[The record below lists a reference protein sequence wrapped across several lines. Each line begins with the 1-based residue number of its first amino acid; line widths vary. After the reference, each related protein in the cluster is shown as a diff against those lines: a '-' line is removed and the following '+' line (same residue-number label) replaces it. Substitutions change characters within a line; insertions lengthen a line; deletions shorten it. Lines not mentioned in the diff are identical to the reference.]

1 MKNKAFTLAE
11 VLVTLMIIGVIA
23 SITIPTLKKTSDEKA
38 YVAGALKAY
47 SELSAATKSLKR
59 TEGPI
64 PMWSLYATGDPVVD
78 IMNKY
83 KKIMPSVGVPPKS
96 YTIQTLNNEATDY
109 GNKFSNSK
117 ATITASSVNE
127 NEILLCIQRNIL
139 NLNKKLI
146 EPQEINIYTKTQNK
160 HIEMAVF
167 CIMLLY
173 GMILE

>member
-1 MKNKAFTLAE
+1 MTCIGIVADKNSEKEIEKILLEKSKEYNNIFT
-11 VLVTLMIIGVIA
+11 IIIINEKSINNIKNIKFETILIYKNIIKSEDIFKQILLNTKYLILNSDIEKPLKIVENID
-23 SITIPTLKKTSDEKA
+23 ITIIT
-38 YVAGALKAY
+38 
-47 SELSAATKSLKR
+47 
-59 TEGPI
+59 
-64 PMWSLYATGDPVVD
+64 
-78 IMNKY
+78 
-83 KKIMPSVGVPPKS
+83 
-96 YTIQTLNNEATDY
+96 Y
-109 GNKFSNSK
+109 GFNSK

-173 GMILE
+173 GMILEE

>member
-1 MKNKAFTLAE
+1 MACIGIVADKNSEQEIEKILLEKSKEYNNIFT
-11 VLVTLMIIGVIA
+11 IIIINEKSINNIKNIKFETILIYKNIIKSEDVFKQILLNTKYLILN
-23 SITIPTLKKTSDEKA
+23 SDIEKPLKIVENIDITIIT
-38 YVAGALKAY
+38 
-47 SELSAATKSLKR
+47 
-59 TEGPI
+59 
-64 PMWSLYATGDPVVD
+64 
-78 IMNKY
+78 
-83 KKIMPSVGVPPKS
+83 
-96 YTIQTLNNEATDY
+96 Y
-109 GNKFSNSK
+109 GFNSK

-173 GMILE
+173 GMILEE

>member
-1 MKNKAFTLAE
+1 MACIGIVADKNSEQEIEKILLEKSKEYNNIFT
-11 VLVTLMIIGVIA
+11 IIIINEKSINNIKNIKFETILIYKNIIKSEDVFKPILLNTKYLILN
-23 SITIPTLKKTSDEKA
+23 SDIEKPLKIVENIDITIIT
-38 YVAGALKAY
+38 
-47 SELSAATKSLKR
+47 
-59 TEGPI
+59 
-64 PMWSLYATGDPVVD
+64 
-78 IMNKY
+78 
-83 KKIMPSVGVPPKS
+83 
-96 YTIQTLNNEATDY
+96 Y
-109 GNKFSNSK
+109 GFNSK

-173 GMILE
+173 GMILEE

>member
-1 MKNKAFTLAE
+1 MACIGIVADKNSEQEIEKILLEKSKEYNNIFT
-11 VLVTLMIIGVIA
+11 IIIVNEKSINNIKNIKFETILIYKNIIK
-23 SITIPTLKKTSDEKA
+23 SEDVFKQILLNTKYLILNSDIEKPLKIVENIDITIIT
-38 YVAGALKAY
+38 
-47 SELSAATKSLKR
+47 
-59 TEGPI
+59 
-64 PMWSLYATGDPVVD
+64 
-78 IMNKY
+78 
-83 KKIMPSVGVPPKS
+83 
-96 YTIQTLNNEATDY
+96 Y
-109 GNKFSNSK
+109 GFNSK

>member
-1 MKNKAFTLAE
+1 MACIGIVADKNSEQEIEKILLEKCKEYNNIFT
-11 VLVTLMIIGVIA
+11 IIIINEKSINNIKNIKFETILIYKNIIKSEDVFKQILLNTKYLILN
-23 SITIPTLKKTSDEKA
+23 SDIEKPLKIVENIDITIIT
-38 YVAGALKAY
+38 
-47 SELSAATKSLKR
+47 
-59 TEGPI
+59 
-64 PMWSLYATGDPVVD
+64 
-78 IMNKY
+78 
-83 KKIMPSVGVPPKS
+83 
-96 YTIQTLNNEATDY
+96 Y
-109 GNKFSNSK
+109 GFNSK

-173 GMILE
+173 GMILEE

>member
-1 MKNKAFTLAE
+1 MACIGIVADKNSEQEIEKILLEKSKEYNNIFT
-11 VLVTLMIIGVIA
+11 IIIINEKSINNIKNIKFETILIYKNIIKSEDVFKQILLNTKYLILN
-23 SITIPTLKKTSDEKA
+23 SDIEKPLKIVENIDITIIT
-38 YVAGALKAY
+38 
-47 SELSAATKSLKR
+47 
-59 TEGPI
+59 
-64 PMWSLYATGDPVVD
+64 
-78 IMNKY
+78 
-83 KKIMPSVGVPPKS
+83 
-96 YTIQTLNNEATDY
+96 Y
-109 GNKFSNSK
+109 GFNSK

>member
-1 MKNKAFTLAE
+1 MACIGIVADKNSEQEIEKILLEKSKEYNNIFT
-11 VLVTLMIIGVIA
+11 IIIINEKSINNIKNIKFETILIYKNIIKSEDIFKQILSNTKYLILNSDIEKPLKIVENID
-23 SITIPTLKKTSDEKA
+23 ITIIT
-38 YVAGALKAY
+38 
-47 SELSAATKSLKR
+47 
-59 TEGPI
+59 
-64 PMWSLYATGDPVVD
+64 
-78 IMNKY
+78 
-83 KKIMPSVGVPPKS
+83 
-96 YTIQTLNNEATDY
+96 Y
-109 GNKFSNSK
+109 GFNSK

-173 GMILE
+173 GMILEE

>member
-1 MKNKAFTLAE
+1 MACIGIVADKNSEQEIEKILLEKCKEYNNIFT
-11 VLVTLMIIGVIA
+11 IIIINEKSINNIKNIKFETILIYKNIIKSEDVFKQILLNTKYLILN
-23 SITIPTLKKTSDEKA
+23 SDIEKPLKIVENIDITIIT
-38 YVAGALKAY
+38 
-47 SELSAATKSLKR
+47 
-59 TEGPI
+59 
-64 PMWSLYATGDPVVD
+64 
-78 IMNKY
+78 
-83 KKIMPSVGVPPKS
+83 
-96 YTIQTLNNEATDY
+96 Y
-109 GNKFSNSK
+109 GFNSK

>member
-1 MKNKAFTLAE
+1 MACIGIVADKNSEQEIEKILLEKSKEYNNIFT
-11 VLVTLMIIGVIA
+11 IIIVNEKSINNIKNIKFETILIYKNIIK
-23 SITIPTLKKTSDEKA
+23 SEDVFKQILLNTKYLILNSDIEKPLKIVENIDITILT
-38 YVAGALKAY
+38 
-47 SELSAATKSLKR
+47 
-59 TEGPI
+59 
-64 PMWSLYATGDPVVD
+64 
-78 IMNKY
+78 
-83 KKIMPSVGVPPKS
+83 
-96 YTIQTLNNEATDY
+96 Y
-109 GNKFSNSK
+109 GFNSK

-173 GMILE
+173 GMILEE

>member
-1 MKNKAFTLAE
+1 MACIGIVADKNSEQEIEKILLEKSKEYNNIFT
-11 VLVTLMIIGVIA
+11 IIIVNEKSINNIKNIKFETILIYKNIIK
-23 SITIPTLKKTSDEKA
+23 SEDVFKQILLNTKYLILNSDIEKPLKIVENIDITIIT
-38 YVAGALKAY
+38 
-47 SELSAATKSLKR
+47 
-59 TEGPI
+59 
-64 PMWSLYATGDPVVD
+64 
-78 IMNKY
+78 
-83 KKIMPSVGVPPKS
+83 
-96 YTIQTLNNEATDY
+96 Y
-109 GNKFSNSK
+109 GFNSK

-173 GMILE
+173 GMILEE

>member
-1 MKNKAFTLAE
+1 MNSDIEKPLKIVEN
-11 VLVTLMIIGVIA
+11 ID
-23 SITIPTLKKTSDEKA
+23 ITIIT
-38 YVAGALKAY
+38 
-47 SELSAATKSLKR
+47 
-59 TEGPI
+59 
-64 PMWSLYATGDPVVD
+64 
-78 IMNKY
+78 
-83 KKIMPSVGVPPKS
+83 
-96 YTIQTLNNEATDY
+96 Y
-109 GNKFSNSK
+109 GFNSK

>member
-1 MKNKAFTLAE
+1 MACIGIVADKNSEQEIEKILLEKSKEYNNIFTIIIINEKSINNIKNIKFETILIYKNIIKSE
-11 VLVTLMIIGVIA
+11 DVFKQILLNTKYLILNSDIEKTLKIVENID
-23 SITIPTLKKTSDEKA
+23 ITIIT
-38 YVAGALKAY
+38 
-47 SELSAATKSLKR
+47 
-59 TEGPI
+59 
-64 PMWSLYATGDPVVD
+64 
-78 IMNKY
+78 
-83 KKIMPSVGVPPKS
+83 
-96 YTIQTLNNEATDY
+96 Y
-109 GNKFSNSK
+109 GFNSK

-173 GMILE
+173 GMILEE

>member
-1 MKNKAFTLAE
+1 MTCIGIVADKNSEKEIEKILLEKSKEYNNIFT
-11 VLVTLMIIGVIA
+11 IIIVNEKSINNIKNIKFETILIYKNIIK
-23 SITIPTLKKTSDEKA
+23 SEDVFKQILLNTKYLILNSDIEKPLKIVENIDITIIT
-38 YVAGALKAY
+38 
-47 SELSAATKSLKR
+47 
-59 TEGPI
+59 
-64 PMWSLYATGDPVVD
+64 
-78 IMNKY
+78 
-83 KKIMPSVGVPPKS
+83 
-96 YTIQTLNNEATDY
+96 Y
-109 GNKFSNSK
+109 GFNSK

-173 GMILE
+173 GMILEE

>member
-1 MKNKAFTLAE
+1 MACIGIVADKNSEQEIEKILLEKSKEYNNIFT
-11 VLVTLMIIGVIA
+11 IIIINEKSINNIKNIKFETILIYKNIIKSEDIFKQILSNTKYLILNSDIEKPLKIVENID
-23 SITIPTLKKTSDEKA
+23 ITIIT
-38 YVAGALKAY
+38 
-47 SELSAATKSLKR
+47 
-59 TEGPI
+59 
-64 PMWSLYATGDPVVD
+64 
-78 IMNKY
+78 
-83 KKIMPSVGVPPKS
+83 
-96 YTIQTLNNEATDY
+96 Y
-109 GNKFSNSK
+109 GFNSK

>member
-1 MKNKAFTLAE
+1 MACIGIVADKNSEQEIEKILLEKSKEYNNIFT
-11 VLVTLMIIGVIA
+11 IIIINEKSINNIKNIKFETILIYKNIIKSEDIFKQILLNTKYLILNSDIEKPLKIVENID
-23 SITIPTLKKTSDEKA
+23 ITIIT
-38 YVAGALKAY
+38 
-47 SELSAATKSLKR
+47 
-59 TEGPI
+59 
-64 PMWSLYATGDPVVD
+64 
-78 IMNKY
+78 
-83 KKIMPSVGVPPKS
+83 
-96 YTIQTLNNEATDY
+96 Y
-109 GNKFSNSK
+109 GFNSK

-173 GMILE
+173 GMILEE

>member
-1 MKNKAFTLAE
+1 MTCIGIVADKNSEQEIEKILLEKSKEYNNIFT
-11 VLVTLMIIGVIA
+11 IIIINEKSINNIKNIKFETILIYKNIIKSEDVFKQILLNTKYLILN
-23 SITIPTLKKTSDEKA
+23 SDIEKPLKIVENIDITIIT
-38 YVAGALKAY
+38 
-47 SELSAATKSLKR
+47 
-59 TEGPI
+59 
-64 PMWSLYATGDPVVD
+64 
-78 IMNKY
+78 
-83 KKIMPSVGVPPKS
+83 
-96 YTIQTLNNEATDY
+96 Y
-109 GNKFSNSK
+109 GFNSK

-173 GMILE
+173 GMILEE

>member
-1 MKNKAFTLAE
+1 MTCIGIVADKNSEKEIEKILLEKSKEYNNIFT
-11 VLVTLMIIGVIA
+11 IIIINEKSINNIKNIKFETILIYKNIIKSEDVFKQILLNTKYLILN
-23 SITIPTLKKTSDEKA
+23 SDIEKPLKIVENIDITIIT
-38 YVAGALKAY
+38 
-47 SELSAATKSLKR
+47 
-59 TEGPI
+59 
-64 PMWSLYATGDPVVD
+64 
-78 IMNKY
+78 
-83 KKIMPSVGVPPKS
+83 
-96 YTIQTLNNEATDY
+96 Y
-109 GNKFSNSK
+109 GFNSK